1 MRVPGRIGLVA
12 TLAAALSLAACGGG
26 GGAGGGGDGGE
37 ELPES
42 ASASSEDEEGALYAL
57 AEGRY
62 RLSYDAPDCEER
74 RITVTSA
81 DGEVIYD
88 QTPRTFTT
96 FISNLPPGE
105 YAIAMPECEE
115 WTVDLVQM

>member
-1 MRVPGRIGLVA
+1 MRVPGRTWFVGALAIG
-12 TLAAALSLAACGGG
+12 LSLAACGGG
-26 GGAGGGGDGGE
+26 GGAGGGAAGGDD
-37 ELPES
+37 LPQN
-42 ASASSEDEEGALYAL
+42 ASASSEDEEGTLYAL
-57 AEGRY
+57 SEGRY
-62 RLSYDAPDCEER
+62 RLSYDAPDCEEV

-96 FISNLPPGE
+96 FISSLPSGE

-115 WTVDLVQM
+115 WSVDLIQM